1 MSLLQKPLVAGLL
14 GFAIGGPVWGITGY
28 VINDLTSKVDPVVA
42 AEIKKAEET
51 QKSLDDP
58 KPLVR
63 ACLPRARAHH
73 HHPGNPSQPPRVWQ
87 GWREL
92 P

>member
-1 MSLLQKPLVAGLL
+1 MSLLQKPLIAGLL

-51 QKSLDDP
+51 QKSLDDLFADSP
-58 KPLVR
+58 APAKP
-63 ACLPRARAHH
+63 AAAPAPA
-73 HHPGNPSQPPRVWQ
+73 GS
-87 GWREL
+87 GSGSGSGK
-92 P
+92 

>member
-51 QKSLDDP
+51 QKSLDDLFADSP
-58 KPLVR
+58 APAKPTAAPV
-63 ACLPRARAHH
+63 A
-73 HHPGNPSQPPRVWQ
+73 PGS
-87 GWREL
+87 GSGSGSGK
-92 P
+92 